1 MLLLLHKRAHNAGIT
16 TSLLTIDK
24 EADAVLPFLQE
35 CGHDA
40 GITTSLLTID
50 KEADAVLSFLQER
63 GHDAGISTGQFRG
76 GPQYLQGAV
85 ASVRVVGGHE
95 GCVYSP
101 LE

>member
-1 MLLLLHKRAHNAGIT
+1 MLLLLHKRAHN
-16 TSLLTIDK
+16 
-24 EADAVLPFLQE
+24 
-35 CGHDA
+35 A

-76 GPQYLQGAV
+76 GPQYLQSAV